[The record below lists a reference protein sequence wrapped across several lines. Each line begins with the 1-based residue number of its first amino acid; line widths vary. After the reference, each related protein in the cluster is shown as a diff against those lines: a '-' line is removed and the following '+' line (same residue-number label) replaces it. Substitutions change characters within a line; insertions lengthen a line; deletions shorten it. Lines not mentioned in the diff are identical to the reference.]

1 MLAGI
6 KDGERLRTTEQ
17 VYDELRKETL
27 RATRNSCAPL
37 LFTKQLEGV
46 AQAEERTRISRQLH
60 DDIGHRLIRTKMMSE
75 AALLT
80 IPLDMEQGTEMV
92 RQIRDQLADSM
103 DDMRK
108 DTAQTAT

>member
-1 MLAGI
+1 MTNFAANITSYKKLV
-6 KDGERLRTTEQ
+6 RL
-17 VYDELRKETL
+17 
-27 RATRNSCAPL
+27 L

-80 IPLDMEQGTEMV
+80 LP
-92 RQIRDQLADSM
+92 
-103 DDMRK
+103 
-108 DTAQTAT
+108 